1 MKLILK
7 EIKFFWYIFLIINF
21 AEYCPKVS
29 YKNLA
34 FTDRMV
40 VQCIERLV
48 PAAILQT

>member
-7 EIKFFWYIFLIINF
+7 DIKFLRHIFLIINF

-29 YKNLA
+29 YKNLT
-34 FTDRMV
+34 FTDRKV

-48 PAAILQT
+48 PAAILQI

>member
-1 MKLILK
+1 MELILK
-7 EIKFFWYIFLIINF
+7 EIKFFWHGFLIINF

-29 YKNLA
+29 YKNST